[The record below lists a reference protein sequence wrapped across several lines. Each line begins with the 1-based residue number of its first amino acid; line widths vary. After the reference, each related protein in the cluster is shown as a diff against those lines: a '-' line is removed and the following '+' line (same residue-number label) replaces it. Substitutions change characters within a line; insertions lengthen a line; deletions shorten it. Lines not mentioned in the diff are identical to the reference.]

1 MQLRCARDRNDP
13 RLLCQQPRE
22 RDLSRCRLL
31 LFRESTEHIDQRLI
45 RFAILRVEAGDG
57 AAEIRAIELGICVDL
72 ERGVLHGGAD
82 PRGEQSKRM
91 PSYAMGW

>member
-1 MQLRCARDRNDP
+1 VPGLLRIE
-13 RLLCQQPRE
+13 E
-22 RDLSRCRLL
+22 R
-31 LFRESTEHIDQRLI
+31 IPY
-45 RFAILRVEAGDG
+45 
-57 AAEIRAIELGICVDL
+57 EIRRELEARGHKLDVKEDWSEGDVLGICVDL